1 MADLENIAN
10 EVVQTRIVRLVESE
24 QSFTLACG
32 RSLAPI
38 DMAYETYGQLNAAGS
53 NAILACHALTGNA
66 HVSGYHGPN
75 GENPGWW
82 NDMIGPGRWID
93 TNRYFV
99 ICTNFLGGCDG
110 TTGPAS
116 INFKTGKPY
125 GRDFPVVTIA
135 DMVKLQKR
143 LMDHLGIKELLAVIG
158 GSLGG
163 MQVLQW
169 LVEYPDFVKA
179 GIPIATTSC
188 LNAQAIAFDAVGRN
202 AIVADPNF
210 NQGEYYDQGQ
220 GPRSGLAIARMIG
233 HITYLSEEGMRSKF
247 GRQLREAEDYNY
259 DFNSEFSVE
268 TYLDYQGE
276 RFVERFDAN
285 TYLYVTKAADYFDL
299 EKAYGS
305 LERAFDNVQSRVL
318 IISYSSDWLFT
329 PHQAQ
334 KMVNAMAARGKDV
347 SYYNIESSYGHDA
360 FLLETDTQGPI
371 ISCFLEAT
379 AATDPNCV
387 DCLCAARELP
397 VLSRFEQAQRT
408 RVDYELIESLIE
420 PNATVLDVG
429 CGDGELLA
437 RLRKDKQIKARGIEV
452 QQDLILTCV
461 CRGVSI
467 MHHDIDEGLKAFADK
482 SFDYVILSQTLQAVP
497 NPRKVFTEL
506 LRVGRRVIVS
516 FPNFAFW
523 RSRLQIAIQG
533 RAPVTK
539 QLPFGWYN
547 SPNIHFLSLRDFER
561 FCERLGVTIEKRIPL
576 VKTRRTP
583 VRFAPNLLA
592 EQAIYVTSRR

>member
-1 MADLENIAN
+1 MADLENTAN
-10 EVVQTRIVRLVESE
+10 ELVQTKIVRLVESD

-32 RSLAPI
+32 RTLAPI
-38 DMAYETYGQLNAAGS
+38 DMAYETYGQLNDAGN

-66 HVSGYHGPN
+66 HVSGYHGQN
-75 GENPGWW
+75 GEKPGWW

-116 INFKTGKPY
+116 MNPKTGKPY

-135 DMVKLQKR
+135 DMVKLQKS

-179 GIPIATTSC
+179 GIPIATTSY

-210 NQGEYYDQGQ
+210 NEGEYYDKDQ

-247 GRQLREAEDYNY
+247 GRQLRSAEDYNY
-259 DFNSEFSVE
+259 DFDSEFSVE
-268 TYLDYQGE
+268 TYLDHQGE

-299 EKAYGS
+299 EKSYGS
-305 LERAFDNVQSRVL
+305 LQKAFENVQSRVL

-329 PHQAQ
+329 PHQAK
-334 KMVNAMAARGKDV
+334 KMVNALAAKGKDV

-379 AATDPNCV
+379 AATDPNRLDCV
-387 DCLCAARELP
+387 CAARERP

-408 RVDYELIESLIE
+408 RVDYQLIESLIE

-437 RLRKDKQIKARGIEV
+437 RLRKDKQIMARGIEV

-506 LRVGRRVIVS
+506 LRVGRKVIVS

-523 RSRLQIAIQG
+523 RSRLQLAIEG

-539 QLPFGWYN
+539 HLPFGWYN
-547 SPNIHFLSLRDFER
+547 SPNIHFLSLRDFDR

-576 VKTRRTP
+576 VKTRLAP

-592 EQAIYVTSRR
+592 EQAIYVTSRA